1 MTTGTKETREALK
14 AMITVTS
21 FIIERLKDGVGVDD
35 AIALYSKLTA
45 DEVFKTKL
53 KDGYEGLD
61 KVREELKDLTTDE
74 ITTLGLE
81 VAPEI
86 VQLLLQLKK

>member
-14 AMITVTS
+14 AVIAISS
-21 FIIERLKDGVGVDD
+21 FIIERLKDGIGVDD
-35 AIALYSKLTA
+35 AVATYSKLTS
-45 DEVFKTKL
+45 DEVFKTKI

-61 KVREELKDLTTDE
+61 KVREELKDLSTDE

-81 VAPEI
+81 VAPDI

>member
-1 MTTGTKETREALK
+1 MTTGTKETKEALK
-14 AMITVTS
+14 AVILISS

-35 AIALYSKLTA
+35 AVATYSKLTS
-45 DEVFKTKL
+45 DEVFKTKI

-81 VAPEI
+81 VAPDI